1 MSSLSPKDSGV
12 GSLPVSQ
19 EKRVFDSILGAI
31 GNTPLVRLGRIGR
44 DLPVP
49 LYAKLEFMNPG
60 GSVKDRVG
68 ANIVEQAEKRGEL
81 KPGGTI
87 VEATSGNT
95 GVGLAIA
102 AALKAYKTIFVMPDK
117 MSNEKILLLRAY
129 GAKVVITPTAV
140 APEDPR
146 SYYEVAKK
154 FARETPN
161 AILANQYHNPDNP
174 LTHELTTGPELWEQT
189 GGRVTDVIIGMGTG
203 GTISGVGHYL
213 KQMNPE
219 VKIVGVD
226 IEGSI
231 LTEIWQNKGK
241 IPEGAYPKTYKVEGI
256 GEDFLPS
263 ATDISVVDW
272 IERAGD
278 RESFLWARQ
287 LVRQEGIFAGG
298 SSGSAL
304 AGAMKY
310 CRKLRGDRLAV
321 VIFPD
326 SGSRYLSKFYD
337 DKWMREFGFLSME
350 FGETTLGDL
359 LRAKPDKAL
368 HVAALGD
375 SIRKVVTVMHQ
386 NGVSQVP
393 VVGTGGELV
402 GMLEEVDLL
411 NHMLEKHDHSHDEAI
426 DSLVQNAGAVFP
438 PDTSIEETMPSLTAG
453 YALVVVENSK
463 PVGILTKIDVLDY
476 VAGKI

>member
-1 MSSLSPKDSGV
+1 MTGLTVSS
-12 GSLPVSQ
+12 Q
-19 EKRVFDSILGAI
+19 KRVFDSILGAM
-31 GNTPLVRLGRIGR
+31 GNTPLVRLGRIAK

-68 ANIVEQAEKRGEL
+68 AFIIEQAEKRGEL
-81 KPGGTI
+81 KTGGTV

-102 AALKAYKTIFVMPDK
+102 AALKGYKTIFVMPDK

-174 LTHELTTGPELWEQT
+174 MTHELSTGPELWEQT
-189 GGRVTDVIIGMGTG
+189 DGRLTDVIIGMGTG
-203 GTISGVGHYL
+203 GTISGVGRSL
-213 KQMNPE
+213 KSKNPDI
-219 VKIVGVD
+219 KIVGVD

-231 LTEIWQNKGK
+231 LTEIWQSGGK
-241 IPEGAYPKTYKVEGI
+241 IPDGAYPKTYKVEGI

-263 ATDISVVDW
+263 ATDLSVVDW

-278 RESFLWARQ
+278 KESFLWARQ
-287 LVRQEGIFAGG
+287 LVKQEGIFAGG

-304 AGAMKY
+304 AGAIKY
-310 CRKLRGDRLAV
+310 CRRLSGDRLPV

-350 FGETTLGDL
+350 FGEMSLGDL
-359 LRAKPDKAL
+359 LIAKPNKTLFTAT
-368 HVAALGD
+368 LGD
-375 SIRKVVTVMHQ
+375 SIRKVVAVMHQ
-386 NGVSQVP
+386 NAVSQMP
-393 VVGTGGELV
+393 VVGADGSLV
-402 GMLEEVDLL
+402 GLIEEVDLL
-411 NHMLEKHDHSHDEAI
+411 NHMLEKHDHSQDETI

-438 PDTSIEETMPSLTAG
+438 PETSLDEAMPSLAAG
-453 YALVVVENSK
+453 YALIVVESSR

>member
-1 MSSLSPKDSGV
+1 MTGLTVSS
-12 GSLPVSQ
+12 Q
-19 EKRVFDSILGAI
+19 KRVFDSILGAM
-31 GNTPLVRLGRIGR
+31 GNTPLVRLGRIAK

-68 ANIVEQAEKRGEL
+68 AFIIEQAEKRGEL
-81 KPGGTI
+81 KPGGTV

-102 AALKAYKTIFVMPDK
+102 AALKGYKTIFVMPDK

-146 SYYEVAKK
+146 SYYEVAKR

-174 LTHELTTGPELWEQT
+174 KTHELSTGPELWEQT
-189 GGRVTDVIIGMGTG
+189 DGRVTDVIIGMGTG
-203 GTISGVGHYL
+203 GTISGVGRYL
-213 KQMNPE
+213 KSKNPAI
-219 VKIVGVD
+219 KIVGVD

-231 LTEIWQNKGK
+231 LTEIWQSGGK

-263 ATDISVVDW
+263 ATDLSVVDW

-278 RESFLWARQ
+278 KESFLWARQ
-287 LVRQEGIFAGG
+287 LVKQEGIFAGG

-304 AGAMKY
+304 AGAIKY
-310 CRKLRGDRLAV
+310 CRKLSGDRLPV
-321 VIFPD
+321 VILPD

-350 FGETTLGDL
+350 FGEMSLGDL
-359 LRAKPDKAL
+359 LIAKPNKMLFTAT
-368 HVAALGD
+368 LGD
-375 SIRKVVTVMHQ
+375 SIRKVVAVMHQ
-386 NGVSQVP
+386 NAVSQMP
-393 VVGTGGELV
+393 VVGADGSLV
-402 GMLEEVDLL
+402 GLIEEVDLL
-411 NHMLEKHDHSHDEAI
+411 NHMIEKHEHSHDETI

-438 PDTSIEETMPSLTAG
+438 PETSLDEAMPSLTAG
-453 YALVVVENSK
+453 YALIVVENSR

>member
-1 MSSLSPKDSGV
+1 MTG
-12 GSLPVSQ
+12 LPVSQ
-19 EKRVFDSILGAI
+19 DKRVFDSILGAI

-68 ANIVEQAEKRGEL
+68 ANIVDQAEKRGEL
-81 KPGGTI
+81 RPGGTI

-102 AALKAYKTIFVMPDK
+102 AALKDYKTIFVMPDK

-189 GGRVTDVIIGMGTG
+189 EGRVTDVIIGMGTG
-203 GTISGVGHYL
+203 GTISGVGRYL
-213 KQMNPE
+213 KSKNPE
-219 VKIVGVD
+219 IKIVGVD

-231 LTEIWQNKGK
+231 LTEIWQSGGK

-263 ATDISVVDW
+263 ATDLSVVDW

-310 CRKLRGDRLAV
+310 SRRLGKDRLPV

-337 DKWMREFGFLSME
+337 DKWMREFGFLTTE
-350 FGETTLGDL
+350 FGETSLGDL
-359 LRAKPDKAL
+359 LRAKPNKAL
-368 HVAALGD
+368 HVATLGD

-386 NGVSQVP
+386 NGISQVP
-393 VVGTGGELV
+393 VIGSGGELV

-411 NHMLEKHDHSHDEAI
+411 NHMLEKHDHSHEEPI
-426 DSLVQNAGAVFP
+426 DGLVQNAGAVFP
-438 PDTSIEETMPSLTAG
+438 AETSVEETMPSLTAG
-453 YALVVVENSK
+453 YALIVVENSK
-463 PVGILTKIDVLDY
+463 PIGILTKIDVLDY

>member
-1 MSSLSPKDSGV
+1 MA
-12 GSLPVSQ
+12 LPVSQ

-31 GNTPLVRLGRIGR
+31 GNTPLVKLSRIGR
-44 DLPVP
+44 DLQVP

-68 ANIVEQAEKRGEL
+68 AFIIEQAEKRGEL
-81 KPGGTI
+81 KPGGTV

-102 AALKAYKTIFVMPDK
+102 AALKGYKTIFVMPDK

-140 APEDPR
+140 EPDDPQ
-146 SYYEVAKK
+146 SYYQVADK

-174 LTHELTTGPELWEQT
+174 RTHELTTGPELWGQT
-189 GGRVTDVIIGMGTG
+189 EGRVTDVIIGMGTG
-203 GTISGVGHYL
+203 GTISGIGHYL
-213 KQMNPE
+213 KSKNPNI
-219 VKIVGVD
+219 KIVGVD

-231 LTEIWQNKGK
+231 LTEIWQNNGK
-241 IPEGAYPKTYKVEGI
+241 VPAGAYPKTYKVEGI

-263 ATDISVVDW
+263 ATDLSVVDW
-272 IERAGD
+272 IERAND
-278 RESFLWARQ
+278 KESFLWARQ

-304 AGAMKY
+304 AGALKY
-310 CRKLRGDRLAV
+310 CRKLKGERLPV

-350 FGETTLGDL
+350 FGEMTLGDL
-359 LRAKPDKAL
+359 LIAKPDKAL
-368 HVAALGD
+368 YTAALGD
-375 SIRKVVTVMHQ
+375 SIRQVVASMHQ
-386 NGVSQVP
+386 HGISQMP
-393 VVGTGGELV
+393 VVGPDGSIV
-402 GMLEEVDLL
+402 GLIEEVDLL
-411 NHMLEKHDHSHDEAI
+411 NHMLEKHEHSQEEAI
-426 DSLVQNAGAVFP
+426 DTLVQHAGAVYP
-438 PDTSIEETMPSLTAG
+438 PETTLEEAMPSLKAG
-453 YALVVVENSK
+453 YALIVIEHSR
-463 PVGILTKIDVLDY
+463 PRGILTKIDVLDY
-476 VAGKI
+476 VAGKF